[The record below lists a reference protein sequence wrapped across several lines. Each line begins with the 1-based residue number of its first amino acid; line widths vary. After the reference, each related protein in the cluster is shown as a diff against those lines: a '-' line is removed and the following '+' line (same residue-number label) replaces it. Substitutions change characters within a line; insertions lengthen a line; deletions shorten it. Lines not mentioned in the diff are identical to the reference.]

1 MTGFRSGRE
10 VSRVEGF
17 SDAVFG
23 FALTLLVVSLEVPES
38 FEDLKAIF
46 FGFVP
51 FGLMFALIC
60 WIWYE
65 HYAFFRKYDAE
76 DPLTIALNCVLL
88 FIVLF
93 FVYPLKFVFSNV
105 INGAMGGPVIFIS
118 MSEADNRMLLWVY
131 SSGFVGM
138 MLVFVLLYWN
148 VYRKRHVLGLTAEEA
163 FDARMGARTHMIS
176 VSVGLLSIV
185 MALTIPVGLIG
196 FAGAIYG
203 LQGPLHWRNG
213 VLIDRARRKAFPS
226 TSAKAAADKSASGD
240 AG

>member
-1 MTGFRSGRE
+1 MNFRSGRE

-38 FEDLKAIF
+38 FDDLKAIF

-76 DPLTIALNCVLL
+76 DPLTITLNCVLL
-88 FIVLF
+88 FLVLF

-105 INGAMGGPVIFIS
+105 IRGAMGGPIIFRS

-131 SSGFVGM
+131 GGGFVGM
-138 MLVFVLLYWN
+138 MLVFTLLYWN
-148 VYRKRHVLGLTAEEA
+148 VYRKRAQLGLTPQEA
-163 FDARMGARTHMIS
+163 FDALAGARTHMVS

-185 MALTIPVGLIG
+185 MALTIPIKWIG
-196 FAGAIYG
+196 FAGAIYA

-213 VLIDRARRKAFPS
+213 VLIARAREKAFPS
-226 TSAKAAADKSASGD
+226 STPERR
-240 AG
+240 

>member
-38 FEDLKAIF
+38 FDDMKTILA
-46 FGFVP
+46 GFVP
-51 FGLMFALIC
+51 FALMFALIC

-76 DPLTIALNCVLL
+76 DPLTITLNCVLL

-105 INGAMGGPVIFIS
+105 VKLFTGGHSAFFD
-118 MSEADNRMLLWVY
+118 MSVFDNRLLLTVY
-131 SSGFVGM
+131 SIGFVGI

-148 VYRKRHVLGLTAEEA
+148 VHRRRVALGLTEEES
-163 FDARMGARTHMIS
+163 FDASAGARTHALSMG
-176 VSVGLLSIV
+176 VGLVSIV
-185 MALTIPVGLIG
+185 LALTLPVDQFWI
-196 FAGAIYG
+196 AGPVYA
-203 LQGPLHWRNG
+203 LQGPIHWRNG
-213 VLIDRARRKAFPS
+213 VLLARAREKRFG
-226 TSAKAAADKSASGD
+226 SAVRAEPKSVSGD
-240 AG
+240 AA

>member
-1 MTGFRSGRE
+1 MSGFRSGRE

-38 FEDLKAIF
+38 FEDMKTILS
-46 FGFVP
+46 GFLP

-93 FVYPLKFVFSNV
+93 FVYPLKFVFANV
-105 INGAMGGPVIFIS
+105 VKLFSGGHSAFMD
-118 MSEADNRMLLWVY
+118 MSPFDNRLLLTVY
-131 SSGFVGM
+131 SLGFVGI

-148 VYRKRHVLGLTAEEA
+148 VYRKRTALKLTPEEV
-163 FDARMGARTHMIS
+163 FDALVGVRSHGLSIA
-176 VSVGLLSIV
+176 VGLVSIV
-185 MALTIPVGLIG
+185 LAQTLPLHLFWIAGPV
-196 FAGAIYG
+196 YG
-203 LQGPLHWRNG
+203 LQGPIHWVNG
-213 VLIDRARRKAFPS
+213 VLLAREREKRFGS
-226 TSAKAAADKSASGD
+226 VRGD
-240 AG
+240 LAQS

>member
-1 MTGFRSGRE
+1 MNRRSGRE

-65 HYAFFRKYDAE
+65 HYAFFRKFDAE

-88 FIVLF
+88 FLVLF

-105 INGAMGGPVIFIS
+105 IKGLMGEPLVFRN
-118 MSEADNRMLLWVY
+118 MSITDNRMLLWVY
-131 SSGFVGM
+131 SAGFVGM
-138 MLVFVLLYWN
+138 MLVLVLLYWN
-148 VYRKRHVLGLTAEEA
+148 VYRKRKVLELTPEDA
-163 FDARMGARTHMIS
+163 FDARAGARTHLVS

-185 MALTIPVGLIG
+185 LALTVPVEWIWS
-196 FAGAIYG
+196 AGAIYS
-203 LQGPLHWRNG
+203 LQGPLHYRNG
-213 VLIDRARRKAFPS
+213 VLIARAR
-226 TSAKAAADKSASGD
+226 AKLFSSRGD
-240 AG
+240 AR

>member
-1 MTGFRSGRE
+1 MSRSGRE

-38 FEDLKAIF
+38 FEDMKGILNA
-46 FGFVP
+46 FVP

-105 INGAMGGPVIFIS
+105 VKMFTGERSAFFD
-118 MSEADNRMLLWVY
+118 MSPFDNRLLLTVY
-131 SSGFVGM
+131 SIGFVGI

-148 VYRKRHVLGLTAEEA
+148 VHRRRVALGLSAAES
-163 FDARMGARTHMIS
+163 FDAFAGVRTHALSMG
-176 VSVGLLSIV
+176 VGLASIV
-185 MALTIPVGLIG
+185 LALTLPIDFFWIAGPVY
-196 FAGAIYG
+196 A

-213 VLIDRARRKAFPS
+213 VLLAREREKRFGS
-226 TSAKAAADKSASGD
+226 TSAKATADKSASGD
-240 AG
+240 AR